1 MQQHGTDCQGSVCRI
16 RDTQAK
22 NPPRLH
28 STKCIELHVIKLLEA
43 KKGFALL
50 PRSWVVERS
59 FRWFNRFR
67 RLARDYEQLPETLA
81 DFHFVVFSVL
91 MPAHFAALHKS
102 A

>member
-1 MQQHGTDCQGSVCRI
+1 LSNQGY
-16 RDTQAK
+16 TGEEPAQAA
-22 NPPRLH
+22 LDEG
-28 STKCIELHVIKLLEA
+28 IELHVIKLPEA

-59 FRWFNRFR
+59 FRWFNRFH